1 MGAKGKGIDTN
12 ILVFQSSEPEDTVH
26 GGWNKNQWCW
36 NITYC
41 YKGTNRGAESNS
53 PKIERMEVRFQ
64 DG

>member
-36 NITYC
+36 NIIVTKVPIEELKVIVQKQ
-41 YKGTNRGAESNS
+41 KGWKLGSKMA
-53 PKIERMEVRFQ
+53 K
-64 DG
+64 